1 MSAPASRL
9 HPIARELAVLSRA
22 GYPLVYMVTQEERRA
37 LGLVRQAAE
46 AGKKAF
52 ARWSVAA
59 GFGEGGEGEA
69 ADGDPSMALDMI
81 ARSTEPALF
90 VLLDFHHALAD
101 TTVVRR
107 LRERLDTCVER
118 RQTVVIV
125 APVVVLPPELEK
137 DTALLDLPLP
147 KAAELEVV
155 LTEVLRS
162 ERITVDPVVAERAV
176 RSALGLTESQ
186 AMRVFR
192 RVIVLRKGLSEEDL
206 KLIVEEK
213 KAVLRKTDVLEF
225 HELGESLRDVGGL
238 GEVKRWLA
246 ARTSAFGDEARK
258 FGLPPPKGLLLLGVQ
273 GCGKSL
279 SAKAVADLWKFA
291 LLRLDVGAVFSGTS
305 GSPEAAIR
313 EAIKVSESLSPVVLW
328 VDEIEKGFASSG
340 EGESS
345 ARVFGSF
352 ITWLAEKT
360 AEVFVVATANDVQSL
375 PPELLRR
382 GRFDEVFFVD
392 LPNTHE
398 RLEVLR
404 IHLTKR
410 ARDPDKFPGLAALAK
425 QAEFFSGAELEQV
438 VVTALY
444 AAFAEKRELREDDLK
459 LAIKHSVPLYR
470 TYEER
475 IKALREWAR
484 QRARPATLDSSVL
497 DLFGA

>member
-238 GEVKRWLA
+238 GEPEALA
-246 ARTSAFGDEARK
+246 ARARDQRLRASEARA

-273 GCGKSL
+273 GCGKSH
-279 SAKAVADLWKFA
+279 VGQGHRGPVEVP
-291 LLRLDVGAVFSGTS
+291 LLRLDVGACSRAPRARPRRPS
-305 GSPEAAIR
+305 ARPSRSPSASR
-313 EAIKVSESLSPVVLW
+313 PVVLW
-328 VDEIEKGFASSG
+328 VDEIEKGFAGSG
-340 EGESS
+340 EGQRVHHSRHACS
-345 ARVFGSF
+345 ARS
-352 ITWLAEKT
+352 
-360 AEVFVVATANDVQSL
+360 
-375 PPELLRR
+375 
-382 GRFDEVFFVD
+382 
-392 LPNTHE
+392 
-398 RLEVLR
+398 
-404 IHLTKR
+404 
-410 ARDPDKFPGLAALAK
+410 
-425 QAEFFSGAELEQV
+425 
-438 VVTALY
+438 
-444 AAFAEKRELREDDLK
+444 
-459 LAIKHSVPLYR
+459 
-470 TYEER
+470 
-475 IKALREWAR
+475 
-484 QRARPATLDSSVL
+484 
-497 DLFGA
+497 